1 MSRDIYLS
9 LDKFSTHMHSHT
21 PALNGTYSSIVTSFF
36 SVVYLPIAPPV
47 REQAFNMCAFGE
59 HSTSKL

>member
-1 MSRDIYLS
+1 
-9 LDKFSTHMHSHT
+9 MHSHT